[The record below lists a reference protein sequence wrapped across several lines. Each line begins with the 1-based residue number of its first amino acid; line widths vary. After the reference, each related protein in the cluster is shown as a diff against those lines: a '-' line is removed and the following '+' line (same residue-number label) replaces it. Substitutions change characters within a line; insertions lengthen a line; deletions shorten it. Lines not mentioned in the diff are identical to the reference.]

1 MIMTGTCFSKRL
13 KIVLLGIAVC
23 GILIYAFAIPQAGL
37 TLIARY
43 PEFSFWYVPWIVLLS
58 LSGIPCYIAL
68 FLMWKITQS
77 IQNGRAFT
85 YQNATRLKRIA
96 LLAQIDAVFF
106 VLGNL
111 LFLLLG
117 MNHPSVVLG
126 SVGIAFVGE
135 AIAVACKAL
144 SVLTQK
150 AADLQEQSDLTI

>member
-1 MIMTGTCFSKRL
+1 MTGTCFSKRL
-13 KIVLLGIAVC
+13 KVVLFGMALC
-23 GILIYAFAIPQAGL
+23 GVFIYAFAVPQIGL
-37 TLIARY
+37 IFISRY
-43 PEFSFWYVPWIVLLS
+43 PEFSFWYVPWLVLLS

-68 FLMWKITQS
+68 FLMWRITQS
-77 IQNGRAFT
+77 IQKGQAFT
-85 YQNATRLKRIA
+85 YQNAARLKRIA
-96 LLAQIDAVFF
+96 LLAQTDAVFF

-144 SVLTQK
+144 SGLTQK